1 LRLRVVVFRLSNTSI
16 HDEGRRGALQ
26 AADKAPRPRLSGASF
41 FYNSGMLKPVAAT
54 AQTELEMVTLGQ
66 LVRRDH
72 LLRLI
77 DAHLRF
83 DFIRQKTDGLYC
95 TNNGRPAIDTV
106 VLFTGYLFGV

>member
-1 LRLRVVVFRLSNTSI
+1 
-16 HDEGRRGALQ
+16 
-26 AADKAPRPRLSGASF
+26 
-41 FYNSGMLKPVAAT
+41 
-54 AQTELEMVTLGQ
+54 MVTLDQ
-66 LVRRDH
+66 LVPRDH
-72 LLRLI
+72 LLWLI

>member
-1 LRLRVVVFRLSNTSI
+1 
-16 HDEGRRGALQ
+16 
-26 AADKAPRPRLSGASF
+26 
-41 FYNSGMLKPVAAT
+41 MLKPAAAT
-54 AQTELEMVTLGQ
+54 AQTELEMVTLDQ
-66 LVRRDH
+66 LVPRDH

-106 VLFTGYLFGV
+106 VLFKMLFTGYLFGV